1 MLAYPLKLFWVV
13 DKDMDRYI
21 QLAYCKKFSM
31 CQRISL
37 FNIIIAI
44 AINTGKV
51 CELKVIILMSNF
63 FVMES

>member
-1 MLAYPLKLFWVV
+1 MLAYPLKLFCVV
-13 DKDMDRYI
+13 DKGMDRCI

-37 FNIIIAI
+37 FNIIITI

-51 CELKVIILMSNF
+51 CE
-63 FVMES
+63 